1 MSIAEMKLA
10 AFEKLALLKEEKG
23 LREILEHL
31 EALEKNEKA
40 KTYNLSRHFDAID
53 ARYGETL
60 KKLAQ

>member
-1 MSIAEMKLA
+1 MSIAEMKLI
-10 AFEKLALLKEEKG
+10 AFEKLVLLKEEKA
-23 LREILEHL
+23 LKEILEHID
-31 EALEKNEKA
+31 ALAENEKG